1 MIARVLFV
9 CLASILLPAQAD
21 AQVTDPFP
29 GLDAA
34 SVTSSE
40 TQGIRGG
47 FFINELGIGGPLR
60 AQSRAVELLGS
71 EFSRA
76 AAQGL
81 IEAQER
87 PSQIGITPGPGTP
100 DDRANLSVVTGID
113 RDIAILTNVPPT
125 ASGAVC
131 VSNED
136 VDLTRWGDPSD
147 RELLGKLRSAA
158 IAENGDITSSGAKD
172 LARYYLALGFG
183 AEAVALAPYIDSKGT
198 RDIIN
203 AIAEILDKG
212 QSNSSVLEGQIFCD
226 GAVSFW
232 AALAQPIS
240 PQHVPR
246 DASHILN
253 TFSGLPFHLRSH
265 LGPLLADRLRDAGLE
280 DMARNALNAV
290 TRGGTQ
296 TDDSK
301 LVSAKLGLSGTRPDL
316 SRKELLELSRGT
328 DETAAK
334 ALLEL
339 LQDALTREAQPD
351 PAWVDDVPSLVRAT
365 EGTAISAELNLAGLR
380 GLISLARFDDL
391 RLALNE
397 EGPGLTDISRRQL
410 AARGLSEA
418 AEKATDVVFLRSALG
433 LAKIAEP
440 QDIDRENRT
449 SISARL
455 VNLGLA
461 DLAAGFLPDA
471 PTSIEERRTAS
482 QVRAAAG
489 ELSTA
494 VSLLEPA
501 ASELPTEIGQLLAQ
515 TGETERALSSLLDG
529 GAENAATRL
538 AIQTGNWDW
547 VERSGLPPASE
558 AAQAL
563 RAAPSTDATS
573 PQNGRLLNLAQT
585 RREQAARLLELVES
599 TESSDAFTN

>member
-1 MIARVLFV
+1 MITRIVFV
-9 CLASILLPAQAD
+9 CFASWPLAVQAD
-21 AQVTDPFP
+21 SPVDGAFP

-34 SVTSSE
+34 SVSSSE

-47 FFINELGIGGPLR
+47 FIIDELGIAGPLR

-87 PSQIGITPGPGTP
+87 PSQSTDINIPSTGE
-100 DDRANLSVVTGID
+100 DRANLSVVTGID

-131 VSNED
+131 ISNED
-136 VDLTRWGDPSD
+136 VDLTSWGDPSD
-147 RELLGKLRSAA
+147 REVLGKLRSAA
-158 IAENGDITSSGAKD
+158 IAENGDITSQGATA

-183 AEAVALAPYIDSKGT
+183 AEAIALTPHIDAEAT

-203 AIAEILDKG
+203 AMADVLDKG
-212 QSNSSVLEGQIFCD
+212 RSKNTVLDGQIFCN
-226 GAVSFW
+226 GAVSLW

-240 PQHVPR
+240 AQQIPR
-246 DASHILN
+246 DTSHILN

-265 LGPLLADRLRDAGLE
+265 LGPLLAERLRDAGLE
-280 DMARNALNAV
+280 DKARNALNAV

-296 TDDSK
+296 TDGSK

-339 LQDALTREAQPD
+339 LQDALARKVQPD

-365 EGTAISAELNLAGLR
+365 EGTMVAAELNLAGLR

-397 EGPGLTDISRRQL
+397 DGPGLTDIIRRQL
-410 AARGLSEA
+410 AATGLAEA
-418 AEKATDVVFLRSALG
+418 AQKATDVVFLRSALG

-440 QDIDRENRT
+440 EDIDRDHRS
-449 SISARL
+449 SIASRL
-455 VNLGLA
+455 VTLGLA
-461 DLAAGFLPDA
+461 DLASKFLPDA
-471 PTSIEERRTAS
+471 PASLDERRTAS
-482 QVRAAAG
+482 IVRAAAG
-489 ELSTA
+489 DLSTA
-494 VSLLEPA
+494 VALLEPA
-501 ASELPTEIGQLLAQ
+501 SDELPTEMGQLLAQ
-515 TGETERALSSLLDG
+515 TGDTQRALSSLLDG
-529 GAENAATRL
+529 GASDMATRL

-547 VERSGLPPASE
+547 VEGNGLPMASE
-558 AAQAL
+558 ATQAL
-563 RAAPSTDATS
+563 RAAPSADVEK
-573 PQNGRLLNLAQT
+573 PQNGTLLTLAQS
-585 RREQAARLLELVES
+585 RRAQAARLLELLES
-599 TESSDAFTN
+599 EEFSDAFTN